1 MMSRRAVS
9 NHPYTID
16 KVMRDKRLLGT
27 TLGDTASWSA
37 WIAVLRGAYGLPLSD
52 EEQAIFAS
60 VAGNRAPPSRRVREL
75 WCLVGRRGGKSRMAA
90 ALAVYEACFV
100 PHKLAAGETGFVL
113 VLAASKDQAHVVHDY
128 VRGFLRE
135 SPVLRKEIESETA
148 GEIRLRSGVIIAVHA
163 NSFRSI
169 RGKTMLACIFDEVS
183 FWRDETSS
191 APDIETY
198 RAVLPALMTT
208 KGILIGISTPYRKIG
223 LLFNKHR
230 NHFGQDGDVL
240 VVQGP
245 SAAFNPSLSQTS
257 INAAIAADP
266 EGASAEWEASFR
278 ADISGYL
285 DDATID
291 AAIDYGRPL
300 ELPRREGC
308 NYRAFVDASGGRHDH
323 YCVAISH
330 KQDGR
335 YIIDAVVGVAPPF
348 DPGWTTKQLA
358 DVVKRYG
365 VRRITGDAYSA
376 EWTRSAWRHQ
386 SLVYNVAEMT
396 KSELYLE
403 AIPLFTQ
410 GLVSLP
416 DHPRLIRELRLLERR
431 TSRMGRDVVD
441 HGRSGSDDYIN
452 SVAGALR
459 MLDKPFYLLDLPKD
473 GEEPKQPRKWNH
485 EDYMAQLGG
494 YLFQTYGHL
503 P

>member
-1 MMSRRAVS
+1 VS

-60 VAGNRAPPSRRVREL
+60 VAGNRAPPSRRVGEL

-100 PHKLAAGETGFVL
+100 PHKLAAGETGYVM
-113 VLAASKDQAHVVHDY
+113 VLAPSRDQAHVVHDY
-128 VRGFLRE
+128 VRGFLRG
-135 SPVLRKEIESETA
+135 SPALRKEIESETA
-148 GEIRLRSGVIIAVHA
+148 GEIRLRSGVVVAIHA

-169 RGKTMLACIFDEVS
+169 RGKTMLACIMDEVA
-183 FWRDETSS
+183 FWRDETS
-191 APDIETY
+191 ATPDLEVY
-198 RAVLPALMTT
+198 RAILPSLMTT
-208 KGILIGISTPYRKIG
+208 KGLLIGISTPYRKIG
-223 LLFNKHR
+223 LLFQKHR
-230 NHFGQDGDVL
+230 NHFGVPGDDVL

-245 SAAFNPSLSQTS
+245 SAAFNPNLSQTS
-257 INAAIAADP
+257 IDAAIAADP
-266 EGASAEWEASFR
+266 EGASAEWSASFR

-285 DDATID
+285 DDATIE

-308 NYRAFVDASGGRHDH
+308 IYKAFVDASGGRHDH
-323 YCVAISH
+323 YCIAVAH
-330 KQDGR
+330 RQEGR
-335 YIIDAVVGVAPPF
+335 YIVDAVVGVAPPF
-348 DPGWTTKQLA
+348 DPGWATKELA

-365 VRRITGDAYSA
+365 CHRITGDSYSA
-376 EWTRSAWRHQ
+376 EWVRTVWRHQ
-386 SLVYNVAEMT
+386 GIVYYPAEMT

-403 AIPLFTQ
+403 ALPLFTQ

-416 DHPRLIRELRLLERR
+416 DHQRLIRELRLLERR

-452 SVAGALR
+452 AVAGVLR
-459 MLDKPFYLLDLPKD
+459 MLDKPFTLMDLPD
-473 GEEPKQPRKWNH
+473 DDEEQLPPKKWTH
-485 EDYMAQLGG
+485 EDFMQDYMHQLHVGR
-494 YLFQTYGHL
+494 L